1 MDPRRRQPSASMSV
15 KSEDVRA
22 HTRRASHSVTPL
34 EEDEGELTGPAPGQ
48 GCLAQASDW
57 EGSATAGQMDV
68 LPRAL
73 NEVFHI
79 LQQLQGAL

>member
-15 KSEDVRA
+15 KSEDIRTHA
-22 HTRRASHSVTPL
+22 RRASHSVTPL
-34 EEDEGELTGPAPGQ
+34 EEDEGEFNTPTPWQ

-57 EGSATAGQMDV
+57 EGSSTAGQMGV

-79 LQQLQGAL
+79 PQQLYGAL